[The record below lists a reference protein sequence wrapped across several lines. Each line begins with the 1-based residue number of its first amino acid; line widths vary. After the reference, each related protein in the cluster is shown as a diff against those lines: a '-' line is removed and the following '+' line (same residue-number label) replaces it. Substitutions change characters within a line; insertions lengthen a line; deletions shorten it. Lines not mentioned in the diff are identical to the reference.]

1 VLREGFDVELAS
13 TGWTVDLQQELGDSD
28 SHTNE
33 LETQSNGEDPRSG
46 HIPPEGSA
54 VDLYEAAVPDPTMDA
69 LHRAGRMVLSNRL
82 EVDTTETQVFL
93 GQQLKVLESYRLKHE
108 AMLREEARSRNGK
121 PSHEDYYNGLNP
133 EPKVLEHIG
142 PVQFNMGGIQV
153 DADDM
158 VQRLKASFSPTP
170 SPVNSFTDTSL
181 LGTPNVRLQS
191 PLPRR
196 PRRRYANGHGEPPSL
211 LPGPHGQERRFREL
225 VLPSLPG
232 RIHDGKE
239 ANPHYLI
246 TCRARHTVTIRSSY
260 NKEIPFVKPK

>member
-13 TGWTVDLQQELGDSD
+13 NGWTIDLQQELGDTE
-28 SHTNE
+28 SHTNG
-33 LETQSNGEDPRSG
+33 LETQSNGEDPGYG
-46 HIPPEGSA
+46 HIAPEGSA

-69 LHRAGRMVLSNRL
+69 LHRAGRMTLPNRL
-82 EVDTTETQVFL
+82 EIETTETQVFL

-158 VQRLKASFSPTP
+158 VQRLKVSFPSDPFSHRFPLTTLLQERQTYDSSPP
-170 SPVNSFTDTSL
+170 SPEDRDDGPQMDTE
-181 LGTPNVRLQS
+181 NLQAFFQG
-191 PLPRR
+191 LMARR
-196 PRRRYANGHGEPPSL
+196 GG
-211 LPGPHGQERRFREL
+211 PG
-225 VLPSLPG
+225 
-232 RIHDGKE
+232 
-239 ANPHYLI
+239 N
-246 TCRARHTVTIRSSY
+246 
-260 NKEIPFVKPK
+260 